1 MNCQQANQIDLVDHL
16 ASLGY
21 MPDKIRNSDYWYKS
35 PLRPEKNAS
44 FKVNRVRNIWYDHGE
59 GAGGNVV
66 DFAMRYYKCDLS
78 GAIERISSSITAN
91 PNTEVVTTVDP
102 GMDNTNRL
110 VVINTISPIE
120 NQSLIDYI
128 NFRNIDPVV
137 AGKFCREIIYENDA
151 KIFRAIGFKNN
162 AGGFELRS
170 QCFKGSTSPK
180 YVSWF
185 NNRATTIA
193 VFEGFFDFLTWQ
205 TMNKSQVQKQTNF
218 LILNSLSFFTRSLL
232 LQEKHDRIYLYLDN
246 DNAGRKCAQEI
257 IKRNPG
263 KVVDESRQYK
273 DFKDLNDWFIEKRL
287 DVHVKQSNRL
297 RL

>member
-1 MNCQQANQIDLVDHL
+1 MNCQQVNQIDLVDLL
-16 ASLGY
+16 ASIGY
-21 MPDKIRNSDYWYKS
+21 TPDKIQASDYWFKS
-35 PLRPEKNAS
+35 PFRSEKNAS
-44 FKVNRVRNIWYDHGE
+44 FKINRVRNLWYDHGE
-59 GAGGNVV
+59 GIGGTVA

-78 GAIERISSSITAN
+78 TALDQISSGHIAVLNNGFVKPVSFDLDK
-91 PNTEVVTTVDP
+91 PNK
-102 GMDNTNRL
+102 L
-110 VVINTISPIE
+110 VVIGAISPIQ
-120 NQSLIDYI
+120 NQSLLDYL

-137 AGKFCREIIYENDA
+137 ASKYCQEIVYENDS
-151 KIFRAIGFKNN
+151 KKFRAIGFKNN

-170 QCFKGSTSPK
+170 QYFKGSTSPK

-205 TMNKSQVQKQTNF
+205 TMNNSRAQKQTNF

-232 LQEKHDRIYLYLDN
+232 LQEKHQRIHLYLDN
-246 DNAGRKCAQEI
+246 DKAGRKCAQEI

-263 KVVDESRQYK
+263 KVVDESRHYT
-273 DFKDLNDWFIEKRL
+273 DFNDLNDWFIEKRL
-287 DVHVKQSNRL
+287 EVHVKQSSRL

>member
-1 MNCQQANQIDLVDHL
+1 MNCQQVNQIDLVDL
-16 ASLGY
+16 LVSIGY
-21 MPDKIRNSDYWYKS
+21 TPDKIRASDYWFKS
-35 PLRPEKNAS
+35 PFRSEKNAS
-44 FKVNRVRNIWYDHGE
+44 FKVNRVRNHWYDHGE
-59 GAGGNVV
+59 GIGGTVA

-78 GAIERISSSITAN
+78 TALKEISSRNISALNNVFVTPVN
-91 PNTEVVTTVDP
+91 SDLDMPNK
-102 GMDNTNRL
+102 L
-110 VVINTISPIE
+110 VVIGAISPIR
-120 NQSLIDYI
+120 NQSLLDYMS
-128 NFRNIDPVV
+128 FRNIDPGI
-137 AGKFCREIIYENDA
+137 ASKFCQEIVYENDS
-151 KIFRAIGFKNN
+151 KKFRAIGFKNN

-170 QCFKGSTSPK
+170 QYFKGSTSPK

-205 TMNKSQVQKQTNF
+205 TMNNSRAQKQTNF

-232 LQEKHDRIYLYLDN
+232 LQEKHERIHLYLDN

-263 KVVDESRQYK
+263 KVVDESRLYR

-287 DVHVKQSNRL
+287 DVHVKQSSRL